1 MLFRNLIFGHVDCTR
16 PPSRQIRK
24 ARPHATAP
32 LSCTTRFALM
42 FLHSSTN
49 DLLWPSL
56 RRGHQTEPEESE
68 RNAELCS
75 FKKHQRNS
83 ERNAELCSFKKHH
96 RNIRILL
103 LNRRKW
109 KIIPKRVPSCMRQ
122 TKNVTGLVMLWSL
135 TMTSRTCACRRFARW
150 RALGGPTRTVQESS
164 LMLCGVSILN

>member
-68 RNAELCS
+68 RNTELCS

-83 ERNAELCSFKKHH
+83 ERIAELCSFKKHH
-96 RNIRILL
+96 RNIHILL

-109 KIIPKRVPSCMRQ
+109 KIIPMLWSLKVE
-122 TKNVTGLVMLWSL
+122 TGLVMLWSL
-135 TMTSRTCACRRFARW
+135 TMRSRTCACRRFARW